1 MEELLRVLAA
11 PRAFYAAAAA
21 AAAEGG
27 GSSCSDSGGGASN
40 ASLVARVLAASA
52 QPLRVVSPAELA
64 ALEAD
69 FGSASAGAGA
79 GGGALAGGPG

>member
-27 GSSCSDSGGGASN
+27 GSSN